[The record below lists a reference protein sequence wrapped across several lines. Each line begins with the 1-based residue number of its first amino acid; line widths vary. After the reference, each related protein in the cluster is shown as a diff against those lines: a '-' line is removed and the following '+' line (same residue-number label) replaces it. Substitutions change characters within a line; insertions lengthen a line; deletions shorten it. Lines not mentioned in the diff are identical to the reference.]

1 MFEVNLVPDIKRETL
16 HRKRVLNFIIFV
28 CIVVVAGCAG
38 VLMILGGVLTGQ
50 TIILSGID
58 GKSGIDADLA
68 AAAKKITDFPNASQL
83 LTLQAQLKNID
94 QINESKHISSRIFGI
109 LDVILPVGRDTVQ
122 INDASLDLTTGTISF
137 TAKASSTPEEGYTSG
152 INWRALEAFKNI
164 VLLSRYDHGR
174 YIDSEGN
181 EILARCIDEESVDGV
196 IYGVYKRNRD
206 GCQEGESGASSD
218 VRIPR
223 DVSEEALE
231 KRMDDGDYYFRS
243 ECMEYVAG
251 AAKSTCELA
260 PEGVENVVPSN
271 SRDSSGKVVLGFTG
285 RITLPGDIF
294 SFQVKH
300 VRVIGP
306 TRQNVTDSYQ
316 QIRNMFDGITKCSAT
331 DKECQEANSV

>member
-16 HRKRVLNFIIFV
+16 HRKRIRNFIIFV
-28 CIVVVAGCAG
+28 CIVVVSGCAG
-38 VLMILGGVLTGQ
+38 VLVILGGVLTGQ
-50 TIILSGID
+50 TVVLSGID
-58 GKSGIDADLA
+58 DELA
-68 AAAKKITDFPNASQL
+68 AAGRKITSFPNASQL

-94 QINESKHISSRIFGI
+94 QINDSKHISSRIFGI

-164 VLLSRYDHGR
+164 VLLSRYDYGR
-174 YIDSEGN
+174 YIDREGN
-181 EILARCIDEESVDGV
+181 AILARCIDEESVEGV
-196 IYGVYKRNRD
+196 VYGVYKRNRD

-223 DVSEEALE
+223 DLSEADLDR
-231 KRMDDGDYYFRS
+231 RMDDGDYYFRS
-243 ECMEYVAG
+243 ECMQFVAG
-251 AAKSTCELA
+251 VAKSTCELA
-260 PEGVENVVPSN
+260 PAGVENVVPSN

-285 RITLPGDIF
+285 KITLPEDIF
-294 SFQVKH
+294 SFQIKH

-316 QIRNMFDGITKCSAT
+316 QIRDMFDGVTTCSAT
-331 DKECQEANSV
+331 DRECQEANNV